1 MPVLAGSLP
10 YNPIPSVEPNV
21 GVPSRYQDIQAR
33 PEAFGAQ
40 IGTAESQ
47 LGRTVGAAADTLSA
61 EVIRRQELTNQ
72 VASDV
77 ASNKYMEG
85 KTKLFTGD
93 PETGDTGFMGKSGE
107 DAIKAFPEVSTAL
120 SKLRDDIRSTL
131 QNPRQKVQF
140 DAETRRLH
148 AFALEEAGRH
158 YDQQF
163 KVYQGETNKAKYQ
176 NATTGLAQ
184 AIATD
189 DSAAESAYIAKQ
201 MDAGVE
207 ELRLKGTQNS
217 PDAVNAMQQ
226 KIRGDYVKMKAEN
239 IAQKNP
245 FAALEYVNK
254 NVDALTGD
262 EANQLY
268 RTYRAQASEQRG
280 KIAAGLAGPNGD
292 FEGKPYGSPRGSG
305 KWGPLAPVAIAEFNK
320 QGASQAFIE
329 AAMAHGLA
337 EGGFSKEWQQ
347 AWGTAE
353 APEESYGHWQ
363 MNVGGELPGYRK
375 DFGDSHATVDQVRYL
390 MKRAEEYLPGITKTN
405 NAEQAMDALTEGFER
420 YQGHAPGQR
429 RGYLAWARKLMGT
442 PEAVGPSPSVTPIQV
457 AAGPDQLIAPEPLP
471 KVNFPMP
478 DLEPGEAP
486 DEQVPGMA
494 KALQHIMDT
503 VPADDLV
510 TRQLGVKEARK
521 QYNLLW
527 QNQQRM
533 LRLHNEAQK
542 AASDKQ
548 EDNYMQR
555 MYPGSPN
562 PPTTEE
568 ILKDA
573 YMTPQAKRTMVGFLN
588 REGAAD
594 PAAQVS
600 KANVVDLYRR
610 MSAPDGSPDKITT
623 EQPLRDA
630 YVGQQITRTDHD
642 WAVKQFRDQ
651 RSAGNETLGER
662 KKEFVKLFEPQILG
676 PDFGQAAGLIDPQ
689 RKTRL
694 YNFIQNMNEKIDE
707 YQKAGKNPNDLFNS
721 KSPDFLGGPESLKEF
736 MPPIKPQ
743 AAAAT
748 GLDITKLTD
757 SDLAQHV
764 RSGKVPYDAAAAEL
778 KRRGYTDT
786 RESPAVQA
794 PVR

>member
-1 MPVLAGSLP
+1 
-10 YNPIPSVEPNV
+10 VEPNV

-40 IGTAESQ
+40 VGVAESQ
-47 LGRTVGAAADTLSA
+47 LGHTVGAAADTLSA
-61 EVIRRQELTNQ
+61 EVIRRQQLFNQ
-72 VASDV
+72 VAADD
-77 ASNKYMEG
+77 ATNKYQEAE
-85 KTKLFTGD
+85 TRLLYGD
-93 PETGDTGFMGKSGE
+93 PDKPGDTGFFGKRGE
-107 DAIKAFPEVSTAL
+107 DAMRAL
-120 SKLRDDIRSTL
+120 PDVRNQLLELRNGLRGGL
-131 QNPRQKVQF
+131 QNPRQQLQF
-140 DAETRRLH
+140 DAETRRMQAYSLAH
-148 AFALEEAGRH
+148 MGQH
-158 YDQQF
+158 YDNEF
-163 KVYQGETNKAKYQ
+163 KTYSTHVADAKIQ
-176 NATTGLAQ
+176 NANSALGQAITTEDDTAATAAVRQRMDAEMDKLRINGLA
-184 AIATD
+184 D
-189 DSAAESAYIAKQ
+189 
-201 MDAGVE
+201 
-207 ELRLKGTQNS
+207 N
-217 PDAVNAMQQ
+217 PDAVNAALQ
-226 KIRGDYVKMKAEN
+226 KVRGDYVKIRAEG

-280 KIAAGLAGPNGD
+280 KIAAGLAGPDGD
-292 FEGKPYGSPRGSG
+292 FEGNPYGSPRSG

-320 QGASQAFIE
+320 QGASQAFTE

-337 EGGFSKEWQQ
+337 EGGFSEEWRQ
-347 AWGTAE
+347 AWGTAGK
-353 APEESYGHWQ
+353 PEHSYGHWQ
-363 MNVGGELPGYRK
+363 MNVGTELPGYQK
-375 DFGDSHATVDQVRYL
+375 DYGDSHATTDQVKYL
-390 MKRAEEYLPGITKTN
+390 MKRAEEYSPGITKTN

-442 PEAVGPSPSVTPIQV
+442 PEAVGPSPSATPMQV
-457 AAGPDQLIAPEPLP
+457 VAGPDQLIAPEPLP
-471 KVNFPMP
+471 KVNFPLP
-478 DLEPGEAP
+478 DLEPGETP

-521 QYNLLW
+521 YYNLLW
-527 QNQQRM
+527 QNQQRT

-562 PPTTEE
+562 SPTTEE

-594 PAAQVS
+594 PAAPVS

-662 KKEFVKLFEPQILG
+662 KKEFVKLFESQILG

-707 YQKAGKNPNDLFNS
+707 YRQKPGKSPNDLFNS
-721 KSPDFLGGPESLKEF
+721 KSPDFLGAPEALKEF
-736 MPPIKPQ
+736 MPPVKPQ

-748 GLDITKLTD
+748 GAAIGLDITKLTD

-764 RSGKVPYDAAAAEL
+764 RSGKIPYDAAAAEL
-778 KRRGYTDT
+778 RRRGYTDT
-786 RESPAVQA
+786 RESPAVHA